1 MAAWSRIRKSNGG
14 CFSVR
19 LNSSE
24 GPCADYEKMKSSF
37 VEHKSYISSVGALLP
52 YSPRTSS
59 EGFEGGCDVWHHR
72 VNAPKRLSRDSLQRL
87 SKSSAFHRARE
98 KYKLIKTVA
107 ILDGWF
113 SYLHDCTVLI
123 HQVFVAS
130 VWELLSQLFHSTWI
144 EFIIEYLDSS
154 SRVFTTLSEPWQ
166 ITINLGN
173 GIFLMIVM
181 LVNGPNNN
189 TNYGNTLV

>member
-1 MAAWSRIRKSNGG
+1 
-14 CFSVR
+14 
-19 LNSSE
+19 
-24 GPCADYEKMKSSF
+24 MKSSF
-37 VEHKSYISSVGALLP
+37 AEHKPYISSVRALLP
-52 YSPRTSS
+52 YSQRMSLA
-59 EGFEGGCDVWHHR
+59 GFEGGCDVWHHCCSR
-72 VNAPKRLSRDSLQRL
+72 VSAPKRLYRDSLQRL
-87 SKSSAFHRARE
+87 SKSSAFHGARE

-130 VWELLSQLFHSTWI
+130 VWELLSQLFHSTWV

-166 ITINLGN
+166 ITINHGRSQSTLGM
-173 GIFLMIVM
+173 GFSWWL
-181 LVNGPNNN
+181 
-189 TNYGNTLV
+189 